1 MIPEYLSEASLQR
14 FIATALNED
23 IPSED
28 HSTLGSVS
36 EHHISTGQLLV
47 KSDGVI
53 AGMELAAKIFDQ
65 VDSRLEFFPLV
76 NDGAEVKTNDIT
88 FKVTGATR
96 SILKSERLVLN
107 CMQRMSGIA
116 TRTRSLNK
124 IISGTKARLMDTR
137 KTTPNFRAME
147 KWAVRIGGG
156 LNHRFSLSD
165 MVMLKDNHIDAAGGI
180 CAAVTAIRSYLQS
193 ARLALRI
200 EVETRNLTEVGEA
213 LEAGVDVIMLD
224 NMSVAMM
231 REAVQLIAERSKVE
245 ASGGITE
252 HNLREVAETGVD
264 FISLGLL
271 THSVKSL
278 DLSLKLIK
286 RT

>member
-28 HSTLGSVS
+28 HSTLGSIS
-36 EHHISTGQLLV
+36 ENHISTGQLLI

-231 REAVQLIAERSKVE
+231 REAVLLIAERSKVE

>member
-1 MIPEYLSEASLQR
+1 
-14 FIATALNED
+14 
-23 IPSED
+23 
-28 HSTLGSVS
+28 
-36 EHHISTGQLLV
+36 
-47 KSDGVI
+47 
-53 AGMELAAKIFDQ
+53 
-65 VDSRLEFFPLV
+65 
-76 NDGAEVKTNDIT
+76 
-88 FKVTGATR
+88 
-96 SILKSERLVLN
+96 
-107 CMQRMSGIA
+107 
-116 TRTRSLNK
+116 
-124 IISGTKARLMDTR
+124 MDTR

-180 CAAVTAIRSYLQS
+180 GAAVKAMRSYLQS
-193 ARLALRI
+193 AGLTLRI

-213 LEAGVDVIMLD
+213 VEAGVDVIMLD

-231 REAVQLIAERSKVE
+231 REAVKLIAERSKVE

-252 HNLREVAETGVD
+252 QNLREVAETGVD

>member
-1 MIPEYLSEASLQR
+1 MIPEYLSEASLQH
-14 FIATALNED
+14 FIATALSED

-28 HSTLGSVS
+28 HSTLGSIS
-36 EHHISTGQLLV
+36 ENHVSTGQLLV

-53 AGMELAAKIFDQ
+53 AGMELAAKIFNH
-65 VDSRLEFFPLV
+65 VDSGLEFFPLI
-76 NDGAEVKTNDIT
+76 NDGAEVRTNDIA
-88 FKVTGATR
+88 FKVTGSTR

-180 CAAVTAIRSYLQS
+180 GAAVKAMRSYLQS
-193 ARLALRI
+193 AGLTLRI

-213 LEAGVDVIMLD
+213 VKAGVDVIMLD

-231 REAVQLIAERSKVE
+231 REAVKLIAGRSKVE

>member
-1 MIPEYLSEASLQR
+1 
-14 FIATALNED
+14 
-23 IPSED
+23 
-28 HSTLGSVS
+28 V
-36 EHHISTGQLLV
+36 
-47 KSDGVI
+47 
-53 AGMELAAKIFDQ
+53 
-65 VDSRLEFFPLV
+65 
-76 NDGAEVKTNDIT
+76 
-88 FKVTGATR
+88 
-96 SILKSERLVLN
+96 
-107 CMQRMSGIA
+107 
-116 TRTRSLNK
+116 
-124 IISGTKARLMDTR
+124 
-137 KTTPNFRAME
+137 
-147 KWAVRIGGG
+147 
-156 LNHRFSLSD
+156 
-165 MVMLKDNHIDAAGGI
+165 LKDNHIDAAGGI
-180 CAAVTAIRSYLQS
+180 GAAVNAMRSYLQS